1 MKYTYKMKASQEAVY
16 QALMREQLHYFQQF
30 IPGLKKLRPRVEI
43 SKTLQTKQS
52 KKPVQTTIKVSEIR
66 QPDLYVQEADSANG
80 YIVQTF
86 NVVKT
91 GDTSELVY
99 SEDMYTTKGG
109 AKRGYGLFTPLYK
122 HSFNSACKK
131 RGAYLDKVALDRFT
145 ADEKS
150 NTDKNIKTKI

>member
-43 SKTLQTKQS
+43 NKKLQTKQG
-52 KKPVQTTIKVSEIR
+52 KKSVDTTIKVSEIR
-66 QPDLYVQEADSANG
+66 HPDLYIQEADSNNG
-80 YIVQTF
+80 HIVQTF

-91 GDTSELVY
+91 GETCELVY

-109 AKRGYGLFTPLYK
+109 AKRSYGLLTPLYK
-122 HSFNSACKK
+122 HSFNTACKK
-131 RGAYLDKVALDRFT
+131 RGVYLDKVALERFT
-145 ADEKS
+145 KVENK
-150 NTDKNIKTKI
+150 K